1 MRRTIAIAGLSF
13 AALSACGGDVRFTS
27 VKAISDTFG
36 RFLPHE
42 ERFDVTGQVVNIF
55 HREDKKRGNN
65 RIIMLTDG
73 TYSISAGDQSGERTY
88 RHGDIVAMSGSII
101 RNAALG
107 DLGMNASSVRV
118 VGHAPFPAAAE
129 IGCDDVSPVTTP
141 QGFYAINGVV
151 TSVMRDE
158 SDVQWNW
165 IAMRG
170 RTRAVSIALTEEEYP
185 YASLTNLV
193 DAEVMVN
200 CCYSPRS
207 SFHLRHQVT
216 AVGKNGLSIVKRPPR
231 DPFAAPGLGAGDPR
245 HRQIAKGVVKAVG
258 RQCLYFKGDGVEL
271 AAVHLA
277 DSASAP
283 AARPGDIV
291 TVAGFR
297 SLTRFDRQLVQAV
310 VRIDGHERGADETP
324 ESVSFGDLF
333 TSPFGRR
340 QVNHDRHGNLVR
352 IEGEV
357 ASTPGE
363 MRGSGIMRLRRD
375 ALTVEVPTSEIDLDG
390 LEDITE
396 GCMVSATGICVVDFD
411 DSDLA
416 TALPA
421 WRRTLVLPRS
431 AADIRV
437 VSRPPWWTPP
447 KLVAVI
453 VLLCALLFAAMAWN
467 KVLTNRARRHGEEL
481 FHEKI
486 AHAEAEVKVEVRTRL
501 AVELHDSISQSLTGI
516 ALQLDSAERANQP
529 PNTGVSRFLGLARQ
543 MLGSCRRE
551 LQSCLLD
558 LRNRTFE
565 EKDLSE
571 AIRRTVLP
579 LSENA
584 DVAVRFNVPREQLSD
599 MTVNTIL
606 KIIRELVVNAIRHG
620 KAGSVRI
627 AGEMDDG
634 GISFSVRDDGCG
646 FDPDAAPGPGQG
658 HFGLQGIRERI
669 RDFCGEMSVMSSRER
684 GTKVTV
690 KMKPTMEQ

>member
-1 MRRTIAIAGLSF
+1 MRRTFVFSALF
-13 AALSACGGDVRFTS
+13 LAALSACGGEVRFTS
-27 VKAISDTFG
+27 IKAISDTHN

-42 ERFDVTGQVVNIF
+42 ERFAVTGQVVNVF

-65 RIIMLTDG
+65 RIVVLTDG
-73 TYSISAGDQSGERTY
+73 TCSISAGDQSGERTY

-107 DLGMNASSVRV
+107 DVGMNASSVRV
-118 VGHAPFPAAAE
+118 VGHAPLPTAKE
-129 IGCDDVSPVTTP
+129 IECDDISPVATSS
-141 QGFYAINGVV
+141 GFYAVNGVV

-165 IAMRG
+165 LALRG
-170 RTRAVSIALTEEEYP
+170 RTRAVSLALTEEEYP

-193 DAEVMVN
+193 DAEVQVR
-200 CCYSPRS
+200 CCYLPRS
-207 SFHLRHQVT
+207 SFHLRHQIT
-216 AVGKNGLSIVKRPPR
+216 AVGKDGVRVVKRPLP
-231 DPFAAPGLGAGDPR
+231 DPFASSDVNVGDPR
-245 HRQIAKGVVKAVG
+245 HRQTVKGVVKALG

-277 DSASAP
+277 DSASASG
-283 AARPGDIV
+283 AKPGDIV
-291 TVAGFR
+291 TVSGFH

-310 VRIDGHERGADETP
+310 VRIDGRDRGADETP
-324 ESVSFGDLF
+324 ESISFGDLF

-340 QVNHDRHGNLVR
+340 QVNHDRHGHLVR

-357 ASTPGE
+357 ASTPSE
-363 MRGSGIMRLRRD
+363 MRNSGMMRLRRD
-375 ALTVEVPTSEIDLDG
+375 AMTVEVLTSEIDPDG
-390 LEDITE
+390 LEDISE
-396 GCMVSATGICVVDFD
+396 GCIVSATGICIVDFD

-416 TALPA
+416 AALPT
-421 WRRTLVLPRS
+421 WRRTVILPRS
-431 AADIRV
+431 TADIRI
-437 VSRPPWWTPP
+437 VSQPPWWTPP

-453 VLLCALLFAAMAWN
+453 ALLCALLAAAMAWN
-467 KVLTNRARRHGEEL
+467 KLLADRARRHGEEL
-481 FHEKI
+481 FQEKI

-516 ALQLDSAERANQP
+516 ALQLDSAERANRP
-529 PNTGVSRFLGLARQ
+529 ENAALSRFLGLARQ

-571 AIRRTVLP
+571 AIRRTVSP

-584 DVAVRFNVPREQLSD
+584 EVSVRFNVPRETLSD
-599 MTVNTIL
+599 TAVHVIL

-620 KAGSVRI
+620 GAKHVRI
-627 AGEMDDG
+627 AGERQGESLRFSVKDDG
-634 GISFSVRDDGCG
+634 TG
-646 FDPDAAPGPGQG
+646 FDPAAAPGPLQG
-658 HFGLQGIRERI
+658 HFGLQGIRERLD
-669 RDFCGEMSVMSSRER
+669 DFDGAVDVSSAPGCGA
-684 GTKVTV
+684 KVTV
-690 KMKPTMEQ
+690 TMKMTRED